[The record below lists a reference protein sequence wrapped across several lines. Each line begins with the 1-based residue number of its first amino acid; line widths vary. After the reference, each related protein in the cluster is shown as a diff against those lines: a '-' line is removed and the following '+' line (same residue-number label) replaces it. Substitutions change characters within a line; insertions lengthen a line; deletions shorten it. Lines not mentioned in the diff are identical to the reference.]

1 MNKVYLLYKENY
13 NDDRKEIASY
23 NTLEDAEKTAKR
35 MIEIFKYWGGGAVPC
50 SISVYRGKKEIKYI
64 EYKAMH
70 S

>member
-1 MNKVYLLYKENY
+1 MNRIYMLYKVNY
-13 NDDRKEIASY
+13 NEDKKEIASFS
-23 NTLEDAEKTAKR
+23 TLQDAEKTAKK
-35 MIEIFKYWGGGAVPC
+35 MIELFEYWGGGAVPC